1 MDHHPD
7 PDWRFIMT
15 RFTRRTVVAGLA
27 ALPVAKAIGP
37 RVTAAQGTPA
47 ATGVEIIMLS
57 NSSPHV
63 TVIDAASRE
72 VTRTADIPDFTSWTW
87 NDDNNYSDGTLLWL
101 GMRNP
106 DTEDAEVVT
115 LDLDSLELT
124 NRIPVGKDS
133 MSLYIGKVANDGIL
147 HVGKMGAGE
156 VVTIDTAT
164 FAVLDTWTVP
174 VNGDVVCD
182 ADIATLPDGSQRF
195 VYPTR
200 KGETVVSIDA
210 VTGETIVEISNDAGT
225 NPLMLSTDR
234 DGRSWVQESGSKT
247 NAVYDTNLELVG
259 RFPTGDGPIVNTFSP
274 DGAYSYIGH
283 GGDTIVQVIDTAT
296 LEEVARV
303 QTGTNPQK
311 IAVHPDG
318 HEIYAILTEE
328 AAVAVIDTAS
338 WEVSDRIEVGTE
350 PAGISIRGVQA

>member
-1 MDHHPD
+1 MN
-7 PDWRFIMT
+7 

-37 RVTAAQGTPA
+37 RATVAQGTPSPA
-47 ATGVEIIMLS
+47 AAGVEIIVLS

-63 TVIDAASRE
+63 TVIDAASRQ
-72 VTRTADIPDFTSWTW
+72 VTRTAEIPDFTSWTW

-124 NRIPVGKDS
+124 NRISVGKDS
-133 MSLYIGKVANDGIL
+133 MSLYIGKVAKDGIL
-147 HVGKMGAGE
+147 HIGKMGSGE

-164 FAVLDTWTVP
+164 FAVLDTWAVP

-259 RFPTGDGPIVNTFSP
+259 RFPDRRWPDRQYLQPRWGVLLHRPWRGHVRAGDRYRLARGS
-274 DGAYSYIGH
+274 GAGAGRHQS
-283 GGDTIVQVIDTAT
+283 A
-296 LEEVARV
+296 EARRPS
-303 QTGTNPQK
+303 GRP
-311 IAVHPDG
+311 
-318 HEIYAILTEE
+318 
-328 AAVAVIDTAS
+328 
-338 WEVSDRIEVGTE
+338 
-350 PAGISIRGVQA
+350 